1 MTKSKGLPP
10 KSKFPAY
17 NSLEHAI
24 NSYYIA
30 NKSLRHDPQ
39 IIAQTL
45 SVLRAKADGDNILVS
60 GAEPLTLINVC
71 DLLGRVIK
79 TVRADA
85 TGYAKI
91 ETAPHG
97 VVIVTNASGKAKLNV
112 K

>member
-1 MTKSKGLPP
+1 M
-10 KSKFPAY
+10 
-17 NSLEHAI
+17 
-24 NSYYIA
+24 
-30 NKSLRHDPQ
+30 
-39 IIAQTL
+39 
-45 SVLRAKADGDNILVS
+45 
-60 GAEPLTLINVC
+60 TLINVC